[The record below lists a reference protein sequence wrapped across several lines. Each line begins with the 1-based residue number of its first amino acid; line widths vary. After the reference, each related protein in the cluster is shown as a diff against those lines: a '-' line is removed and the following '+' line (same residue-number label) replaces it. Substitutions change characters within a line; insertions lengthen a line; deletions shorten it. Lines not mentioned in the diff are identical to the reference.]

1 MSDQAIVLIVF
12 MVLAVVVMV
21 GVMWI
26 VESDKGY
33 QCRLYVVWVLMDS
46 GE

>member
-26 VESDKGY
+26 VESDK
-33 QCRLYVVWVLMDS
+33 
-46 GE
+46 